1 MPTRAIALFALLSMT
16 AACAHR
22 DQPEPHTTASAPA
35 PGPVWHS
42 LGTWSDRG
50 SRQTESFDVT
60 TGALRLAWTT
70 TGSASA
76 PFRVSLYSAISGR
89 PLQTIVDTIGSGSD
103 SVRVAIEP
111 HVAYLQ
117 IDSEGVDWSVT
128 LDEAVAGRAGGA
140 AGR

>member
-1 MPTRAIALFALLSMT
+1 MPTRAIALFALLST
-16 AACAHR
+16 AAACGDR
-22 DQPEPHTTASAPA
+22 DA
-35 PGPVWHS
+35 PGPDTAARAPAVGTAWHS
-42 LGTWSDRG
+42 LGTWTDRG

-60 TGALRLAWTT
+60 TGSLRLAWRT

-117 IDSEGVDWSVT
+117 IDSEGMEWSVT
-128 LDEAVAGRAGGA
+128 LEEAVAGGVGGA